1 MTTVQKPQFSVKWD
15 IRTNNPRRLWRA
27 LHDFL
32 DDNEFEHE
40 YSELKFTESPIAGTA
55 TFSDLLSGQKD
66 IEERANSCFLRI
78 LIGCLLSVTIVL
90 MPFGLELIRS
100 CTRRL
105 RTIIEVNIE
114 GEVYRAR
121 ATDINTSRA
130 AEVVDVVA
138 DARIALMSWAG
149 EPIGDNEIKFI
160 KDQRATTKFE
170 QEFETLSHRFDELLP
185 QVSLIMIDRFN

>member
-1 MTTVQKPQFSVKWD
+1 M
-15 IRTNNPRRLWRA
+15 
-27 LHDFL
+27 
-32 DDNEFEHE
+32 
-40 YSELKFTESPIAGTA
+40 
-55 TFSDLLSGQKD
+55 
-66 IEERANSCFLRI
+66 
-78 LIGCLLSVTIVL
+78 
-90 MPFGLELIRS
+90 ELIRS

-138 DARIALMSWAG
+138 DARIVLMSWAG